1 MKTFRRTRMKTTQTA
16 RLSVSY
22 ATRLGGVGLVVAF
35 VIGCATAT
43 QPKESGKAAD
53 SVASPYEA
61 KAPSLPVAVVPSN
74 QPQPHEEALTNTE
87 DRAEKSKG
95 SPSPTYSKIPS
106 GERKRGAPT
115 QSAKEGEFT
124 PPRSGA
130 RPPSKASAPVFDNA
144 EIQPAY
150 AEPPEL
156 ASALLEFESNWDA
169 LSTSRA
175 CDDACRA
182 FESMRRSAQKI
193 CDLVLDGDPKAR
205 CPTAKARLE
214 QASRDLSARCSTCR

>member
-1 MKTFRRTRMKTTQTA
+1 MKTTQTA
-16 RLSVSY
+16 RYGVRY
-22 ATRLGGVGLVVAF
+22 ARRLGGVGLVVAF
-35 VIGCATAT
+35 VAGCAT

-53 SVASPYEA
+53 SVASTRAIKP
-61 KAPSLPVAVVPSN
+61 PSLPVAVVPSN
-74 QPQPHEEALTNTE
+74 QTAPQEEAHPN
-87 DRAEKSKG
+87 AEESTTQSKA
-95 SPSPTYSKIPS
+95 SPSPTYAPKPS
-106 GERKRGAPT
+106 GERKRGAST
-115 QSAKEGEFT
+115 HSAKEAEFT
-124 PPRSGA
+124 PPQSGA
-130 RPPSKASAPVFDNA
+130 RPSSKASAPAKAAGPAFDNS
-144 EIQPAY
+144 EIQRAY

-193 CDLVLDGDPKAR
+193 CDLVLDGDPKSR